1 MILILCYAIVLW
13 LFCSYRWLYND
24 SPLNVSDTGGRISL
38 AADSGTLVFTETT
51 AQDEGIYQCV
61 AYNALGTALSE
72 KVHLRQASTSLVA
85 RQYFKNL
92 SLHFGD
98 FCARA
103 EGLADN
109 PATAGTPDRPDPT
122 RYPRVGS
129 GRVGIYCD
137 GLGRV
142 RVYCDGSGWV
152 GIYCHGSGR
161 YIL

>member
-1 MILILCYAIVLW
+1 MRLCCSTSKLLW

-24 SPLNVSDTGGRISL
+24 FPLNVSDSGGRISL

-109 PATAGTPDRPDPT
+109 PATAGTPDRPDPLLAG
-122 RYPRVGS
+122 RVGS
-129 GRVGIYCD
+129 VYIATGRVGTYCN
-137 GLGRV
+137 
-142 RVYCDGSGWV
+142 GS
-152 GIYCHGSGR
+152 
-161 YIL
+161 